1 MLRLPPSLSLC
12 ALPLFVFGPHLIP
25 EPTPA
30 AAAGGSG
37 GGNQPPVCAIE
48 YQGEVVTSQN
58 ISVAIT
64 PPTTMLSLSGCSSFD
79 PDGDPITFEWQACLG
94 SSFSD
99 PTACDT
105 VLMIPTPPGSS
116 GQCDVRLLVTDSAGT
131 TTATNCRIFV
141 EYFENT
147 EPTCV
152 LAEEAITVYAKAS
165 DTSVTV
171 TLDACASFDPDPQT
185 LTFDWDGCPGS
196 SFSDEFACKT
206 EFTIDLTGKTLPVVC
221 GARLFLSDGVV
232 TTQQCRTIVT
242 VLPRPD
248 LDICPLGCPTPLG
261 KTQTGTVRSVLT
273 ANAYFDADQ
282 VDSSTLVMRRTDGV
296 GGSVQ
301 FFAAAVMDACTPVE
315 SDDCDDCPLVAP
327 DGYDDQILLA
337 DAQTM
342 VTNLLIGGET
352 NGTVLE
358 IEVSGQLLDG
368 TPFTAQDCVTVGP

>member
-1 MLRLPPSLSLC
+1 M
-12 ALPLFVFGPHLIP
+12 
-25 EPTPA
+25 
-30 AAAGGSG
+30 
-37 GGNQPPVCAIE
+37 GGNEPPVCAIE
-48 YQGEVVTSQN
+48 YQGEVMTLQK

-64 PPTTMLSLSGCSSFD
+64 PPTTAVELSGCSSFD
-79 PDGDPITFEWQACLG
+79 PDGGPITFLWQACPG
-94 SSFSD
+94 TSFSD

-116 GQCDVRLLVTDSAGT
+116 GQCDVRLLVTDSGGI

-152 LAEEAITVYAKAS
+152 LAEEFITVYAKAS

-185 LTFDWDGCPGS
+185 LTFDWDGCPAS
-196 SFSDEFACKT
+196 SFSDQFACKT
-206 EFTIDLTGKTLPVVC
+206 EMTIDLTGQTLPLTC

-248 LDICPLGCPTPLG
+248 LDICPFGCPTPLG

-273 ANAYFDADQ
+273 ANAYFDASL
-282 VDSSTLVMRRTDGV
+282 VDTNTLVMRRTDGV

-301 FFAAAVMDACTPVE
+301 FFAAALMDAATPVE
-315 SDDCDDCPLVAP
+315 SDSCDACPIVAP
-327 DGYDDQILLA
+327 DGFDDRILLS
-337 DAQTM
+337 DAVTM
-342 VTNLLIGGET
+342 VNAFLIANEP

-358 IEVSGQLLDG
+358 IEVTGELLDG
-368 TPFTAQDCVTVGP
+368 TPFSAQDCVTVGP